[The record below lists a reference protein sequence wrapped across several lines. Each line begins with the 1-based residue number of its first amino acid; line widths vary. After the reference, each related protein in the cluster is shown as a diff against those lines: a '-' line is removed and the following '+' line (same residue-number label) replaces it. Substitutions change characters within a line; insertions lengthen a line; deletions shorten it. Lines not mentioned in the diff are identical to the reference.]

1 LRFPYNGHYE
11 QNAREKNDNHVY
23 TGKRSGSI
31 FEIQHAN
38 SCKATSLDFRPMD
51 KHRNRKLM
59 SKSKLLAF
67 AVLSVA
73 FIFLAAGYRSDKSY
87 KRPFTVVIDAGHGGI
102 DPGNLGTGRF
112 KSTEKDVTLDVSLK
126 LGAYIEEKIPGT
138 QIIYT
143 RKGDSFPTLKDRVET
158 ANNNQADL
166 FISIH
171 CNAAASQAYG
181 SETFVMGMHKTEESL
196 KNAMRENASIYLEE
210 NYEQNYAG
218 FDPKDP
224 ETYIIMSLRQ
234 NVFLDQSLTL
244 SKYIQD
250 QFRERLGRKDRGV
263 KQAGYYVISF
273 TTMPSVLVELGFLTN
288 PKEEDFLNSAEGRD
302 YMASAIFRAFRQYK
316 EEIDNKNGEI
326 SSGETTD
333 SPKTSSSQEV
343 KSVQVEK
350 IEEQNDGLLYD
361 DIGDGLR
368 YEVQIAASEK
378 KLQKIP
384 ANFKGLTKVQEYLSG
399 KMYRY
404 TAGKTSDYNRAKT
417 NLDKL
422 INLGFKDAF
431 IVAYE
436 GGERIDLKK
445 ARQMEN
451 RKK

>member
-1 LRFPYNGHYE
+1 M
-11 QNAREKNDNHVY
+11 
-23 TGKRSGSI
+23 TGSKRMA
-31 FEIQHAN
+31 FVV
-38 SCKATSLDFRPMD
+38 
-51 KHRNRKLM
+51 
-59 SKSKLLAF
+59 LA
-67 AVLSVA
+67 AA
-73 FIFLAAGYRSDKSY
+73 FVFLAAGYGTNKAQP
-87 KRPFTVVIDAGHGGI
+87 RPFTVVIDAGHGGK

-126 LGAYIEEKIPGT
+126 LGSYIEDKIPGT
-138 QIIYT
+138 RIIYT
-143 RKGDSFPTLKDRVET
+143 RKGDTFPTLKERVET

-171 CNAAASQAYG
+171 CNAAANQAYG

-234 NVFLDQSLTL
+234 NIFLDQSLIL

-250 QFRERLGRKDRGV
+250 QFRDRVGRKDRGV

-288 PKEEDFLNSAEGRD
+288 AEEEEYLNSAEGRE

-316 EEIDNKNGEI
+316 EEIDENSQEI
-326 SSGETTD
+326 VPDSSAG
-333 SPKTSSSQEV
+333 SPKADPV
-343 KSVQVEK
+343 KDLKPVQSDKPKESEGQIITEDTGK
-350 IEEQNDGLLYD
+350 
-361 DIGDGLR
+361 GLR

-378 KLQKIP
+378 KLEKKP
-384 ANFKGLTKVQEYLSG
+384 SNFRGLTDVEEYLSG

-404 TAGKTSDYNRAKT
+404 TAGRTSDYSSAKK
-417 NLDKL
+417 NLERL
-422 INLGFKDAF
+422 ITLGFKDAF
-431 IVAYE
+431 IVAFNGE
-436 GGERIDLKK
+436 ERIDVDK
-445 ARQMEN
+445 ARRMEN
-451 RKK
+451 RKN